1 MPTHRPVRRSTRL
14 VSPVGFQAGVPI
26 AQVMMGKTVA
36 SVDAAADPTFQAP
49 AETEASSELAS
60 GEHEQ
65 SLPYGLVT
73 E

>member
-1 MPTHRPVRRSTRL
+1 
-14 VSPVGFQAGVPI
+14 
-26 AQVMMGKTVA
+26 MGKTVA